1 MKNANKLLFA
11 TSLMLAA
18 SACTPQKTA
27 EEQITEAKAHIAQQQ
42 LSTASITLKNV
53 LKETPRSA
61 EGRFLLAQVYLKV
74 GELDNAEK
82 EIKKAIEYG
91 YEAETANLFLA
102 EVLLEKND
110 NQAVIDL
117 LEKQKF
123 STESAQILSFI
134 FKGKAHINLNQVE
147 LAKDAFDTANDIN
160 VESSYSLYG
169 SAIVASMDDNYQLA
183 AELLDKALAQQD
195 DLAEGWILKAR
206 VAEQNKDFATAV
218 SAYEKFL
225 ELRPRAHSIKLL
237 MANDYLQLENDE
249 AAEKLVDDLLKLNE
263 AHPTA
268 NLLKAKIANSRKDY
282 ELVKKHAETT
292 LNSTPEDPLALY
304 LSGISNY
311 FLNNF
316 EQAYTAL
323 SKIVERLPKTHEAH
337 KLYMLSMLK
346 LGYVEQLNEHVGEYE
361 GFDDKDSNLLSVIGS
376 SLAVSGQTQDAET
389 IFERALEVKP
399 DDVNAKKK
407 LAFARLMNRDLQ
419 GISDLEEVNAV
430 SSDDK
435 MVNLVL
441 ASAYLYQNKIEEAN
455 NIVEKWLEKEPKD
468 IEALLLKA
476 RVLSV
481 SGEQDASLT
490 VLKQAQGY
498 QPDSTKVLLKLAEHH
513 LRAEEYQTAE
523 SLLKQILAA
532 APDTK
537 PALIMLNLAS
547 QKQEKQQ
554 QFFDYLT
561 DINSKHKEV
570 IWPKLMLAQ
579 KFINDRE
586 AEQALKYLAP
596 LAQVEKLPNA
606 YYSIVMNGYYLL
618 SDKSKLNDVAGT
630 WQAVNPQAVVAYL
643 KHIEF
648 LEKLGDIQSALLQ
661 ARKAQKKVTKESDNL
676 RLMVLETHYLL
687 RLGRNNKV
695 GPLLTKLQDK
705 LPDNALVSQLA
716 GHLAFNKKQY
726 DEAIKHLE
734 QSFAKDSNVRTAL
747 LLASAYRRS
756 DNEAKAV
763 ALLEQAPEKV
773 NQNVAVQS
781 LLSEMYTRTDTAKA
795 IDSYLRQIKAS
806 PRNVVALNNLAWL
819 LTEQKQYE
827 QAISYARKA
836 HELMPD
842 NPQILDTLG
851 VALLKNIKRGEALEI
866 LKKAY
871 SLSKEATIKVHYA
884 QALAANGKKS
894 EAKQLVDGLTEQEKS
909 ELKDEIEQLVL

>member
-27 EEQITEAKAHIAQQQ
+27 EEQITEAKAQIAQQQ
-42 LSTASITLKNV
+42 LSTASIALKNV
-53 LKETPRSA
+53 LKSSPKSA
-61 EGRFLLAQVYLKV
+61 EGRFLLSQVYLKT

-82 EIKKAIEYG
+82 EVKKALEYG
-91 YEAETANLFLA
+91 YEAEAANLLLA
-102 EVLLEKND
+102 EILLEKSE

-117 LEKQKF
+117 LAGQKF

-134 FKGKAHINLNQVE
+134 FKGKAHINLNQIE

-206 VAEQNKDFATAV
+206 VAEQNKDFTTAV

-225 ELRPRAHSIKLL
+225 QLRPRAHSIKLL
-237 MANDYLQLENDE
+237 MANDYLQLEDHD

-268 NLLKAKIANSRKDY
+268 NLLKAKIANSKKDY
-282 ELVKKHAETT
+282 ALVKKHAEAA
-292 LNSTPEDPLALY
+292 LNITPEDPLALY

-346 LGYVEQLNEHVGEYE
+346 LGYVDQLNEHVEGYE

-376 SLAVSGQTQDAET
+376 SLAVSGQTKDAES

-399 DDVNAKKK
+399 DDINAKKK

-419 GISDLEEVNAV
+419 GISDLEEVSAI

-455 NIVEKWLEKEPKD
+455 DIIEKWLAKEPKD
-468 IEALLLKA
+468 IEALLLKS
-476 RVLSV
+476 RVLGV
-481 SGEQDASLT
+481 SGDQDASLA
-490 VLKQAQGY
+490 VLKEAESY
-498 QPDSTKVLLKLAEHH
+498 QPDSVKVLLKLAEHH
-513 LRAEEYQTAE
+513 LRALQYPEAE
-523 SLLKQILAA
+523 SLLKKILAA
-532 APDTK
+532 NPDTRA
-537 PALIMLNLAS
+537 ALVMLNLAS
-547 QKQEKQQ
+547 EKQEKGQ

-561 DINSKHKEV
+561 DISNKHSEA

-579 KFINDRE
+579 KLINDKE

-596 LAQVEKLPNA
+596 LAQQEQLPNA
-606 YYSIVMNGYYLL
+606 YYSIVMNGHFLL
-618 SDKSKLNDVAGT
+618 SDKAKLNDVAGK
-630 WQAVNPQAVVAYL
+630 WQAANPQAVVAYL

-648 LEKLGDIQSALLQ
+648 LEKFGDIQSALLQ
-661 ARKAQKKVTKESDNL
+661 AQKAQKKVTKASDNL

-695 GPLLTKLQDK
+695 APILAKLQDE
-705 LPDNALVSQLA
+705 LPDNALVTQLA

-726 DEAIKHLE
+726 GQAISHLE

-747 LLASAYRRS
+747 LLASAYRRNN
-756 DNEAKAV
+756 DEAKAV
-763 ALLEQAPEKV
+763 TFLEQAPEKV
-773 NQNVAVQS
+773 NQNAAVQS

-795 IDSYLRQIKAS
+795 IDSYLKQIKAS
-806 PRNVVALNNLAWL
+806 PKNVVALNNLAWL
-819 LTEQKQYE
+819 LTEQKKYD
-827 QAISYARKA
+827 QAIGYARKA

-851 VALLKNIKRGEALEI
+851 VALLKNIKQGEALEI

-871 SLSKEATIKVHYA
+871 SLSKDASIKVHYA
-884 QALAANGKKS
+884 QALAANGQKN
-894 EAKQLVDGLTEQEKS
+894 EARQVLDGLTAKEKS
-909 ELKDEIEQLVL
+909 DLKEELEQLVL

>member
-53 LKETPRSA
+53 LKSTPQSA
-61 EGRFLLAQVYLKV
+61 EGRFLLSQVYLKV

-91 YEAETANLFLA
+91 YEAEAANLFLA
-102 EVLLEKND
+102 EILLEKND

-117 LEKQKF
+117 LEKQQF

-323 SKIVERLPKTHEAH
+323 SKIVDRLPKTHEAH

-346 LGYVEQLNEHVGEYE
+346 LGYVDQLNEHVGEYE

-455 NIVEKWLEKEPKD
+455 NIVEKWLAKEPKD

-513 LRAEEYQTAE
+513 LRAQDYQTAE

-596 LAQVEKLPNA
+596 LAQAKELPNA

-618 SDKSKLNDVAGT
+618 ADKSKLNDIAST
-630 WQAVNPQAVVAYL
+630 WQAAKPQAVVAYL

-661 ARKAQKKVTKESDNL
+661 ARKAQKKITKESDNL

-695 GPLLTKLQDK
+695 APLLTKLQDK
-705 LPDNALVSQLA
+705 LPDNALVTQLA
-716 GHLAFNKKQY
+716 GHLAFNKQQY

-747 LLASAYRRS
+747 LLASAYRRT

-773 NQNVAVQS
+773 NQNAAVQS

-795 IDSYLRQIKAS
+795 IDSYLKQIKAS
-806 PRNVVALNNLAWL
+806 PKNVVALNNLAWL
-819 LTEQKQYE
+819 LTEQKKYE

-851 VALLKNIKRGEALEI
+851 VALLKNIKQGEALEI

-871 SLSKEATIKVHYA
+871 SLSKEASIKVHYA
-884 QALAANGKKS
+884 QALAANGQKS
-894 EAKQLVDGLTEQEKS
+894 EAKQVVDGLTEQEKS
-909 ELKDEIEQLVL
+909 ELKDELEQLIL